1 MNNLP
6 CETHELQVAENCQE
20 MVEYP
25 ISDRVV
31 LAGQPQPE
39 DWPELVHRGFG
50 TIINVRSDAGRAV
63 YQAQQAQAAGLVYLH
78 LPLPVYELEQ
88 EHLATFNQVLRNTN
102 HGKVLLH
109 CRTASRTALLWL
121 LNRVVYEGWSQE
133 QAEAELRAA
142 GYDDDAMST
151 FRYCAEDFFE
161 RAAAPALA

>member
-1 MNNLP
+1 MNNPP
-6 CETHELQVAENCQE
+6 CETHELQAENSNK
-20 MVEYP
+20 MAEYP
-25 ISDRVV
+25 VSDRVV

-39 DWPELVHRGFG
+39 DWPELVRRGFG
-50 TIINVRSDAGRAV
+50 TVINVRSDPERAV
-63 YQAQQAQAAGLVYLH
+63 HQAHQAQAAGLVYLH

-88 EHLATFNQVLRNTN
+88 EHLATFNQVLNKTN

-142 GYDDDAMST
+142 GYDDEAMST
-151 FRYCAEDFFE
+151 FRYCTEDFFE
-161 RAAAPALA
+161 RAASPALA

>member
-6 CETHELQVAENCQE
+6 CETHELQIAENSHE

-31 LAGQPQPE
+31 LAGQPRPE
-39 DWPELVHRGFG
+39 DWPELVRRGFG
-50 TIINVRSDAGRAV
+50 TVINVRSDSGRAV
-63 YQAQQAQAAGLVYLH
+63 HQARQAQAAGLVYLH

-88 EHLATFNQVLRNTN
+88 EHLATFNRVLRNAN

-161 RAAAPALA
+161 RAASPALA